1 MLLDAV
7 KTTSPVVVIEMKMS
21 GVMAPES
28 AMRAFCNSA
37 RMCAA
42 IVTPVGLPVC
52 SVICTCAAGFAA
64 GMRIV
69 PVYPTTAGKAVALG
83 TVIGVNCP
91 GSEAFCVHA
100 GGVPLYP

>member
-7 KTTSPVVVIEMKMS
+7 NTTCPAVVSEIKIS
-21 GVMAPES
+21 GVIAPES
-28 AMRAFCNSA
+28 NTRAFCDMA
-37 RMCAA
+37 RVRPA
-42 IVTPVGLPVC
+42 IVTPVGLPVW

-69 PVYPTTAGKAVALG
+69 PLYPATSGNAVALG

-91 GSEAFCVHA
+91 GSDDSC
-100 GGVPLYP
+100 